1 MLDHE
6 LNAFGMRMGLPGLAF
21 SPQGLVALD
30 VSGMGRLYF
39 EKQQRH
45 GQEELLV
52 YLARPF
58 PPHDSTLPERA
69 LALCHYR
76 HAHAFS
82 LTAGMKGDTKM
93 NTATLKLDL
102 PERQTTA
109 ALLEEAVMEL
119 ARVMNHLQGA

>member
-76 HAHAFS
+76 HAHVFS
-82 LTAGMKGDTKM
+82 LTAGMKGDTLLLL
-93 NTATLKLDL
+93 TRL

>member
-6 LNAFGMRMGLPGLAF
+6 LNAFGLRMGLPGLAF

-39 EKQQRH
+39 EKQQLH
-45 GQEELLV
+45 GEEELLV

-76 HAHAFS
+76 HARVFS
-82 LTAGMKGDTKM
+82 LTAGMKGDSLILLTR
-93 NTATLKLDL
+93 L
-102 PERQTTA
+102 PERQATA
-109 ALLEEAVMEL
+109 ALLEEVVMEL

>member
-1 MLDHE
+1 
-6 LNAFGMRMGLPGLAF
+6 MRMGLPGLAF

-82 LTAGMKGDTKM
+82 LTAGMKGDTLILL
-93 NTATLKLDL
+93 TRL

>member
-1 MLDHE
+1 MLNHE
-6 LNAFGMRMGLPGLAF
+6 LNTFGLRMGLPGLAF

-45 GQEELLV
+45 GEEELLV

-76 HAHAFS
+76 HARAFS
-82 LTAGMKGDTKM
+82 LTAGMKGDNLILLTR
-93 NTATLKLDL
+93 L
-102 PERQTTA
+102 PKRQATA

>member
-6 LNAFGMRMGLPGLAF
+6 LNAFGMRMGLPGLVF

-30 VSGMGRLYF
+30 VSGMGRLYL

-45 GQEELLV
+45 GDVELLV

-69 LALCHYR
+69 LVLCHYR
-76 HAHAFS
+76 HARAFP
-82 LTAGMKGDTKM
+82 LTAGMKGDTLLLL
-93 NTATLKLDL
+93 TRL
-102 PERQTTA
+102 PERQVTT

>member
-6 LNAFGMRMGLPGLAF
+6 LNAFGLRMGLPGLAF

-45 GQEELLV
+45 GEEELLV

-58 PPHDSTLPERA
+58 PPHDRTLPERA

-76 HAHAFS
+76 HARAFS
-82 LTAGMKGDTKM
+82 LTAGMKGDNLILLTR
-93 NTATLKLDL
+93 L
-102 PERQTTA
+102 PERQATA

>member
-6 LNAFGMRMGLPGLAF
+6 LNAFGLRMGLPGLAR

-45 GQEELLV
+45 GEEELLV

-76 HAHAFS
+76 HARVFS
-82 LTAGMKGDTKM
+82 LTAGMKGDSLILLTR
-93 NTATLKLDL
+93 L
-102 PERQTTA
+102 PERQATA
-109 ALLEEAVMEL
+109 ALLEEVVMEL

>member
-6 LNAFGMRMGLPGLAF
+6 LNAFGLRMGLPGLAF

-45 GQEELLV
+45 GEEELLG

-76 HAHAFS
+76 HARAFS
-82 LTAGMKGDTKM
+82 LTAGMKGDNLILLTR
-93 NTATLKLDL
+93 L
-102 PERQTTA
+102 PERQATA

-119 ARVMNHLQGA
+119 ARVMNHL

>member
-30 VSGMGRLYF
+30 VSDMGRLYF

-45 GQEELLV
+45 GEEELLV

-69 LALCHYR
+69 LVLCHYR
-76 HAHAFS
+76 HARAFS
-82 LTAGMKGDTKM
+82 LTAGMKGDSLILLTR
-93 NTATLKLDL
+93 L
-102 PERQTTA
+102 PERQATA

>member
-6 LNAFGMRMGLPGLAF
+6 LNAFGLRMGLPGLAF

-45 GQEELLV
+45 GEEELLV

-76 HAHAFS
+76 HARVFS
-82 LTAGMKGDTKM
+82 LTAGMKGDSLILLTR
-93 NTATLKLDL
+93 L
-102 PERQTTA
+102 PER
-109 ALLEEAVMEL
+109 LLEEVVMEL

>member
-6 LNAFGMRMGLPGLAF
+6 LNAFGLRMGLPGLAF

-45 GQEELLV
+45 GEEDLLV

-76 HAHAFS
+76 HARVFS
-82 LTAGMKGDTKM
+82 LTAGMKGDSLILLTR
-93 NTATLKLDL
+93 L
-102 PERQTTA
+102 PERQATA
-109 ALLEEAVMEL
+109 ALLEEVVMEL

>member
-69 LALCHYR
+69 LTLCHYR

-82 LTAGMKGDTKM
+82 LTAGMKGDTLILL
-93 NTATLKLDL
+93 TRL

>member
-1 MLDHE
+1 MLNHE
-6 LNAFGMRMGLPGLAF
+6 LNTFGLRMGLPGLAF

-45 GQEELLV
+45 GEEELLV

-76 HAHAFS
+76 HARAFS
-82 LTAGMKGDTKM
+82 LTAGMQGDNLILLTR
-93 NTATLKLDL
+93 L
-102 PERQTTA
+102 PERQATA

>member
-6 LNAFGMRMGLPGLAF
+6 LNAFGMRIGLPGLGF
-21 SPQGLVALD
+21 SPQGLAALD
-30 VSGMGRLYF
+30 VSGMGHLYF

-45 GQEELLV
+45 GDVELLV

-76 HAHAFS
+76 HARAFS
-82 LTAGMKGDTKM
+82 LTAGMKGDTLILL
-93 NTATLKLDL
+93 TRL
-102 PERQTTA
+102 PERQVTA

>member
-6 LNAFGMRMGLPGLAF
+6 LNAFGMRMGLPGLVF

-30 VSGMGRLYF
+30 VSGMGRLYL
-39 EKQQRH
+39 EKQQ
-45 GQEELLV
+45 GDVELLV

-76 HAHAFS
+76 HARAFP
-82 LTAGMKGDTKM
+82 LTAGMKGDTLLLL
-93 NTATLKLDL
+93 TRL
-102 PERQTTA
+102 PERQVTT

>member
-69 LALCHYR
+69 LALCQYR
-76 HAHAFS
+76 HAHALS
-82 LTAGMKGDTKM
+82 LTAGMKGDTLILL
-93 NTATLKLDL
+93 TRL

>member
-58 PPHDSTLPERA
+58 PPHDSTLPDRPRA
-69 LALCHYR
+69 PKGP
-76 HAHAFS
+76 S
-82 LTAGMKGDTKM
+82 PGSKTAIRR
-93 NTATLKLDL
+93 LY
-102 PERQTTA
+102 PSRP
-109 ALLEEAVMEL
+109 
-119 ARVMNHLQGA
+119 R

>member
-1 MLDHE
+1 MLNHE
-6 LNAFGMRMGLPGLAF
+6 LNTFGLRMGLPGLAF

-45 GQEELLV
+45 GEEELLV

-76 HAHAFS
+76 HARAFS
-82 LTAGMKGDTKM
+82 LTAGMKGDNLILLTR
-93 NTATLKLDL
+93 L
-102 PERQTTA
+102 PERQATA

>member
-6 LNAFGMRMGLPGLAF
+6 LNAFGLRMGLPGLAF

-30 VSGMGRLYF
+30 VSGMGRLYS

-45 GQEELLV
+45 GEEELLV

-76 HAHAFS
+76 HARVFS
-82 LTAGMKGDTKM
+82 LTAGMKGDSLILLTR
-93 NTATLKLDL
+93 L
-102 PERQTTA
+102 PERQATA
-109 ALLEEAVMEL
+109 ALLEEVVMEL

>member
-45 GQEELLV
+45 GREELLV
-52 YLARPF
+52 YLARSF

-76 HAHAFS
+76 HAHVFS
-82 LTAGMKGDTKM
+82 LTAGMKGDTLILL
-93 NTATLKLDL
+93 TRL

>member
-45 GQEELLV
+45 GREE
-52 YLARPF
+52 
-58 PPHDSTLPERA
+58 
-69 LALCHYR
+69 
-76 HAHAFS
+76 
-82 LTAGMKGDTKM
+82 
-93 NTATLKLDL
+93 
-102 PERQTTA
+102 
-109 ALLEEAVMEL
+109 
-119 ARVMNHLQGA
+119 

>member
-21 SPQGLVALD
+21 SPQGLVALA

-76 HAHAFS
+76 HAHAIS
-82 LTAGMKGDTKM
+82 LTAGMKGDTLILL
-93 NTATLKLDL
+93 TRL

>member
-58 PPHDSTLPERA
+58 PRMTARCPNGPWPCAITGMHTLFP
-69 LALCHYR
+69 
-76 HAHAFS
+76 
-82 LTAGMKGDTKM
+82 
-93 NTATLKLDL
+93 
-102 PERQTTA
+102 
-109 ALLEEAVMEL
+109 
-119 ARVMNHLQGA
+119 

>member
-6 LNAFGMRMGLPGLAF
+6 LNAFGLRMGLPGLAF

-45 GQEELLV
+45 GEEELLV

-58 PPHDSTLPERA
+58 PPHDSTVPERA

-76 HAHAFS
+76 HARVFS
-82 LTAGMKGDTKM
+82 LTAGMKGDSLILLTR
-93 NTATLKLDL
+93 L
-102 PERQTTA
+102 PERQATA
-109 ALLEEAVMEL
+109 ALLEEVVMEL

>member
-6 LNAFGMRMGLPGLAF
+6 LNAFGLRMGLPGLAF

-45 GQEELLV
+45 GEEELLA

-76 HAHAFS
+76 HARVFS
-82 LTAGMKGDTKM
+82 LTAGMKGDSLILLTR
-93 NTATLKLDL
+93 L
-102 PERQTTA
+102 PERQATA
-109 ALLEEAVMEL
+109 ALLEEVVMEL

>member
-45 GQEELLV
+45 GREELLV

-58 PPHDSTLPERA
+58 PPHDST
-69 LALCHYR
+69 
-76 HAHAFS
+76 
-82 LTAGMKGDTKM
+82 
-93 NTATLKLDL
+93 L